1 MNNVLYMTRE
11 YGDGKELVVTTI
23 AVINGLQ
30 ATIVSVIKND
40 KKGPLKPHTKLE
52 TKTSHHKIALEPT
65 ELYYDMITE
74 KYFESMP
81 SVIKLMSNAM
91 SKICRKHKIP
101 YRMEQTVAKPGD
113 GMECTIITY

>member
-74 KYFESMP
+74 KYFESI
-81 SVIKLMSNAM
+81 SNKAYEQCHERNMSETQNPISHGAD
-91 SKICRKHKIP
+91 CC
-101 YRMEQTVAKPGD
+101 QAW
-113 GMECTIITY
+113 

>member
-52 TKTSHHKIALEPT
+52 TKTSHHKIALEST

-74 KYFESMP
+74 KYFESTP
-81 SVIKLMSNAM
+81 SVVKLMSNAM
-91 SKICRKHKIP
+91 AEICRRYRIP
-101 YRMEQTVAKPGD
+101 YRMEQTITKLGD

>member
-40 KKGPLKPHTKLE
+40 KKGPLRPHTKLE
-52 TKTSHHKIALEPT
+52 TKTSHYKIAYESS

-74 KYFESMP
+74 KYFESTP
-81 SVIKLMSNAM
+81 SVVKLMSNAM
-91 SKICRKHKIP
+91 SKICSKHRIP
-101 YRMEQTVAKPGD
+101 YHMEQTATKLGD

>member
-40 KKGPLKPHTKLE
+40 KKGPLRPHTKLE
-52 TKTSHHKIALEPT
+52 TKTSHHKIAYESP

-74 KYFESMP
+74 KYFEAMP
-81 SVIKLMSNAM
+81 SVVKLMSNAM
-91 SKICRKHKIP
+91 AEICRRYRIP
-101 YRMEQTVAKPGD
+101 YHMEQTATKLGD
-113 GMECTIITY
+113 GMECTIVTY